1 MVAGALAF
9 LFPGQGSQEVGMGRA
24 LAERSPGAAAVWAEA
39 DAALGF
45 PLSRLCFEGPA
56 ADLAL
61 TANTQPAV
69 LTTSVAAA
77 AALAE
82 RGVTPALAAGH
93 SLGEYSAL
101 VVAGALRFAD
111 AVRLVRR
118 RGEFMQE
125 AVPVG
130 TGAMAA
136 LMGVELAAVEQLCA
150 EAARGEVVGVA
161 NINSPGQIV
170 IAGHRAAVERAVEA
184 AAARGGR
191 KSVLLPVSAPFHC
204 ALMKP
209 AADRLVAELERVAVS
224 DPRIPVVRN
233 VDAGV
238 TRTADEV
245 KPFLVQQVASP
256 VRWTDCVERLA
267 REGAT
272 GFLEVGPG
280 RVLTGLLK
288 RTLDGA
294 RGHAV
299 EDPASLEKAVAAVGG
314 AGA

>member
-1 MVAGALAF
+1 
-9 LFPGQGSQEVGMGRA
+9 MGRA
-24 LAERSPGAAAVWAEA
+24 LAERSPAAAAVWAEA
-39 DAALGF
+39 DAALAF
-45 PLSRLCFEGPA
+45 PLSTLCFDGPA
-56 ADLAL
+56 GDLAL

-69 LTTSVAAA
+69 LSASVAAA

-82 RGVTPALAAGH
+82 RGVTPGLAAGH

-101 VVAGALRFAD
+101 VVAGALRFVD

-136 LMGVELAAVEQLCA
+136 LLGVELAAVEQLCA
-150 EAARGEVVGVA
+150 EAAQGEVVGVA

-170 IAGHRAAVERAVEA
+170 IAGHRAAVERAVAA

-191 KSVLLPVSAPFHC
+191 KSVMLPVSAPFHC

-224 DPRIPVVRN
+224 DPRIPVIRN
-233 VDAGV
+233 VDGGV

-245 KPFLVQQVASP
+245 KPFLIQQMASP
-256 VRWTDCVERLA
+256 VRWSACVERLA

-272 GFLEVGPG
+272 SFVEVGPG

-288 RTLDGA
+288 RTLEGA

-299 EDPASLEKAVAAVGG
+299 EDPASLDRAVAAVE
-314 AGA
+314 AGRRDHR

>member
-1 MVAGALAF
+1 MVAGAIAF

-24 LAERSPGAAAVWAEA
+24 LAEAFPAAAAVWAEA
-39 DAALGF
+39 DSALGF

-56 ADLAL
+56 EELAL

-69 LTTSVAAA
+69 LTASVAAA

-82 RGVTPALAAGH
+82 RGVTPDLAAGH

-101 VVAGALRFAD
+101 VVAGALRFAE

-136 LMGVELAAVEQLCA
+136 LLGVELAVAEQVCA
-150 EAARGEVVGVA
+150 EAAQGEVVGVA

-170 IAGHRAAVERAVEA
+170 VAGHRSAVERAVA
-184 AAARGGR
+184 GAAARGGK
-191 KSVLLPVSAPFHC
+191 KSVMLPVSAPFHC

-209 AADRLVAELERVAVS
+209 AADRLATELDTVAVS
-224 DPRIPVVRN
+224 APRIRVVRN

-238 TRTADEV
+238 TTSADEV

-256 VRWTDCVERLA
+256 VRWAECAERLQ
-267 REGAT
+267 REGAAA
-272 GFLEVGPG
+272 FVEVGPG
-280 RVLTGLLK
+280 RVLAGLLK
-288 RTLDGA
+288 RTLPGVRA
-294 RGHAV
+294 HSV
-299 EDPASLEKAVAAVGG
+299 EDPASLDKAVTALSGG
-314 AGA
+314 PA

>member
-1 MVAGALAF
+1 
-9 LFPGQGSQEVGMGRA
+9 MGRA

-45 PLSRLCFEGPA
+45 PLSTLCFEGPA

-82 RGVTPALAAGH
+82 RGVTPGLAAGH

-136 LMGVELAAVEQLCA
+136 LMGVELAAVEQICA
-150 EAARGEVVGVA
+150 EAAQGEVVGVA

-170 IAGHRAAVERAVEA
+170 IAGHRGAVERAVEG

-209 AADRLVAELERVAVS
+209 AADRLAAELERVAVS
-224 DPRIPVVRN
+224 DPRIPVIRN
-233 VDAGV
+233 VDGGI

-256 VRWTDCVERLA
+256 VRWTDCMERLA

-299 EDPASLEKAVAAVGG
+299 EDPASLDRAVAAVGG
-314 AGA
+314 GAA

>member
-1 MVAGALAF
+1 M
-9 LFPGQGSQEVGMGRA
+9 
-24 LAERSPGAAAVWAEA
+24 
-39 DAALGF
+39 
-45 PLSRLCFEGPA
+45 
-56 ADLAL
+56 
-61 TANTQPAV
+61 
-69 LTTSVAAA
+69 
-77 AALAE
+77 
-82 RGVTPALAAGH
+82 
-93 SLGEYSAL
+93 
-101 VVAGALRFAD
+101 
-111 AVRLVRR
+111 RLVRR

-136 LMGVELAAVEQLCA
+136 LLGVELATAEQLCG
-150 EAARGEVVGVA
+150 EAAQGEVVGVA

-209 AADRLVAELERVAVS
+209 AADRLATELERVAVS
-224 DPRIPVVRN
+224 DPRVPVVRN
-233 VDAGV
+233 VDGGV

-245 KPFLVQQVASP
+245 KPFLIQQVASP
-256 VRWTDCVERLA
+256 VRWTDCVERLV

-294 RGHAV
+294 RGHPV
-299 EDPASLEKAVAAVGG
+299 EDPASLDKAVAAVGG
-314 AGA
+314 GAA

>member
-1 MVAGALAF
+1 MVAGTLAF

-24 LAERSPGAAAVWAEA
+24 LAERSPAAAAVWAEA
-39 DAALGF
+39 DDALGF
-45 PLSRLCFEGPA
+45 ALSTLCFEGPA

-82 RGVTPALAAGH
+82 RGVIPGLAAGH

-101 VVAGALRFAD
+101 VVAGALRFAE

-125 AVPVG
+125 AVSVG

-136 LMGVELAAVEQLCA
+136 LLGVELATAEQVCA
-150 EAARGEVVGVA
+150 EAAQGEVVGVA

-170 IAGHRAAVERAVEA
+170 IAGHRTAVERAVTA
-184 AAARGGR
+184 AAARGGK

-209 AADRLVAELERVAVS
+209 AADRLAVELERVAVS
-224 DPRIPVVRN
+224 DPRVPVIRN
-233 VDAGV
+233 VDGGV

-245 KPFLVQQVASP
+245 RPFLVKQVASP
-256 VRWTDCVERLA
+256 VLWTDCVERLA

-288 RTLDGA
+288 RTLDGV
-294 RGHAV
+294 RGFPV
-299 EDPASLEKAVAAVGG
+299 EDPASLDKAVEGAA
-314 AGA
+314 A

>member
-1 MVAGALAF
+1 VTTVF
-9 LFPGQGSQEVGMGRA
+9 LFPGQGSQSVGMGKD
-24 LAERSPGAAAVWAEA
+24 LAAASSAAAAVWAEA

-45 PLSRLCFEGPA
+45 PLSRLCFEGPE
-56 ADLAL
+56 ADLGL

-69 LTTSVAAA
+69 LTASVAGA

-82 RGVTPALAAGH
+82 RGVTPALVAGH

-101 VVAGALRFAD
+101 VVAGALAFAD

-136 LMGVELAAVEQLCA
+136 LLGVELAVAEEACA
-150 EAARGEVVGVA
+150 QAAQGEVVGVA

-170 IAGHRAAVERAVEA
+170 IAGHRGAVERAVKVA
-184 AAARGGR
+184 AERGGK
-191 KSVLLPVSAPFHC
+191 KSMLLPVSAPFHC

-209 AADRLVAELERVAVS
+209 AADRLAAALEGVTVKA
-224 DPRIPVVRN
+224 PRIPVVRN
-233 VDAGV
+233 VDAGL
-238 TRTADEV
+238 TSTAEEV

-256 VRWTDCVERLA
+256 VRWTDCLARLA
-267 REGAT
+267 REG
-272 GFLEVGPG
+272 GDVWMEVGPG
-280 RVLTGLLK
+280 RVLAGLLK

-294 RGHAV
+294 RGHTV
-299 EDPASLEKAVAAVGG
+299 EDAASLDKAVAALAGG
-314 AGA
+314 GPA

>member
-1 MVAGALAF
+1 MVAGTLAF

-24 LAERSPGAAAVWAEA
+24 LAERSPAAAAVWAEA
-39 DAALGF
+39 DDALGF
-45 PLSRLCFEGPA
+45 ALSTLCFEGPA

-61 TANTQPAV
+61 TVNTQPAV

-82 RGVTPALAAGH
+82 RGVIPGLAAGH

-101 VVAGALRFAD
+101 VVAGALRFAE

-125 AVPVG
+125 AVPAG
-130 TGAMAA
+130 AGAMAA
-136 LMGVELAAVEQLCA
+136 LLGVELATAEQVCA
-150 EAARGEVVGVA
+150 EAAQGEVVGVA

-170 IAGHRAAVERAVEA
+170 IAGHRTAVERAVTA
-184 AAARGGR
+184 AAARGGK

-209 AADRLVAELERVAVS
+209 AADRLAVELERVAVS
-224 DPRIPVVRN
+224 DPRLPVIRN
-233 VDAGV
+233 VDGGV

-245 KPFLVQQVASP
+245 RPFLVKQVASP
-256 VRWTDCVERLA
+256 VLWTDCVERLA

-288 RTLDGA
+288 RTLDGV
-294 RGHAV
+294 RGFPV
-299 EDPASLEKAVAAVGG
+299 EDPASLDKAVEGAA
-314 AGA
+314 A